1 VFLVWLFL
9 WYDLGMQVTYNIII
23 EKSED
28 GYYAE
33 CLSLQGAY
41 AQGDSEKEVLENI
54 KDVIQLTLEDMK
66 ARNEKIIP
74 VTAFPQISFSALSFT
89 I

>member
-1 VFLVWLFL
+1 MQKVF
-9 WYDLGMQVTYNIII
+9 NIII

-33 CLSLQGAY
+33 CPSLSGVY
-41 AQGDSEKEVLENI
+41 AQGDTESEVLENI
-54 KDVIQLTLEDMK
+54 KDVMKLTLEDMK
-66 ARNEKIIP
+66 ARNENFVPAKS
-74 VTAFPQISFSALSFT
+74 FPQISFSAVSMA